1 MRVLVVEDHPK
12 LADYLR
18 KGLTENG
25 YVVDVAAD
33 GIDGR
38 HLAVNGEYDIVVL
51 DVMLPGLDGFAVLKA
66 IRAAKDV
73 AVLMLTARDQVED
86 RVRGLEAGADDY
98 LVKPFAFDELLA
110 RLTALRRRGVRSG
123 GTSEP
128 TTLTLGDLQLDL
140 ARRKASRG
148 AVAGARGQHVGGA
161 VEALHLQSSLEQ
173 RDQQAAGSDPGLEDR
188 TVGPRE
194 PLQIERHVG
203 QRARRF
209 VEVVDLCA
217 NRPVAI
223 GMGGVGRNR
232 NGFCDRH
239 VVVFRD
245 GRISRVA
252 MGKSVESGSARAA
265 RTNAL
270 SDWRWR
276 CRSAR
281 CRGRARLSRGTVL
294 RRRSRRQT
302 ASAGDDLVLPR

>member
-38 HLAVNGEYDIVVL
+38 HLAVNGECDIVVL

-86 RVRGLEAGADDY
+86 RVRGLQDGADDY
-98 LVKPFAFDELLA
+98 LVKPFAFSELLA

-148 AVAGARGQHVGGA
+148 GQALELTNKEFLILALLMRRRGEV
-161 VEALHLQSSLEQ
+161 LS
-173 RDQQAAGSDPGLEDR
+173 R
-188 TVGPRE
+188 TVIAE
-194 PLQIERHVG
+194 QVWDMN
-203 QRARRF
+203 F
-209 VEVVDLCA
+209 DSDTNVVEVAVRRLRAKLDDPFETPML
-217 NRPVAI
+217 RTVR
-223 GMGGVGRNR
+223 GMGYVL
-232 NGFCDRH
+232 
-239 VVVFRD
+239 
-245 GRISRVA
+245 
-252 MGKSVESGSARAA
+252 ESA
-265 RTNAL
+265 
-270 SDWRWR
+270 
-276 CRSAR
+276 
-281 CRGRARLSRGTVL
+281 
-294 RRRSRRQT
+294 
-302 ASAGDDLVLPR
+302 

>member
-66 IRAAKDV
+66 IRATKDV

-86 RVRGLEAGADDY
+86 RVRGLQDGADDY
-98 LVKPFAFDELLA
+98 LVKPFAFSELLA

-128 TTLTLGDLQLDL
+128 TVLTLGELQLDL

-148 AVAGARGQHVGGA
+148 GQALELTNKEFLILALLMRRRGEV
-161 VEALHLQSSLEQ
+161 LS
-173 RDQQAAGSDPGLEDR
+173 R
-188 TVGPRE
+188 TVIAE
-194 PLQIERHVG
+194 QVWDMN
-203 QRARRF
+203 F
-209 VEVVDLCA
+209 DSDTNVVEVAVRRLRAKLDEPFETPML
-217 NRPVAI
+217 RTVR
-223 GMGGVGRNR
+223 GMGYVL
-232 NGFCDRH
+232 
-239 VVVFRD
+239 
-245 GRISRVA
+245 
-252 MGKSVESGSARAA
+252 ESA
-265 RTNAL
+265 
-270 SDWRWR
+270 
-276 CRSAR
+276 
-281 CRGRARLSRGTVL
+281 
-294 RRRSRRQT
+294 
-302 ASAGDDLVLPR
+302 

>member
-86 RVRGLEAGADDY
+86 RVRGLQDGADDY
-98 LVKPFAFDELLA
+98 LVKPFAFSELLA

-128 TTLTLGDLQLDL
+128 TVLTLGELQLDL

-148 AVAGARGQHVGGA
+148 GQALELTNKEFLILALLMRRRGEV
-161 VEALHLQSSLEQ
+161 LS
-173 RDQQAAGSDPGLEDR
+173 R
-188 TVGPRE
+188 TVIAE
-194 PLQIERHVG
+194 QVWDMN
-203 QRARRF
+203 F
-209 VEVVDLCA
+209 DSDTNVVEVAVRRLRAKLDEPFETPML
-217 NRPVAI
+217 RTVR
-223 GMGGVGRNR
+223 GMGYVL
-232 NGFCDRH
+232 
-239 VVVFRD
+239 
-245 GRISRVA
+245 
-252 MGKSVESGSARAA
+252 ESA
-265 RTNAL
+265 
-270 SDWRWR
+270 
-276 CRSAR
+276 
-281 CRGRARLSRGTVL
+281 
-294 RRRSRRQT
+294 
-302 ASAGDDLVLPR
+302 

>member
-86 RVRGLEAGADDY
+86 RVRGLQDGADDY
-98 LVKPFAFDELLA
+98 LVKPFAFSELLA

-123 GTSEP
+123 GSSEP
-128 TTLTLGDLQLDL
+128 TTLTLGELQLDL

-148 AVAGARGQHVGGA
+148 GQ
-161 VEALHLQSSLEQ
+161 SLELTNKEFLILALLM
-173 RDQQAAGSDPGLEDR
+173 RRRGEVLSR
-188 TVGPRE
+188 TVIAE
-194 PLQIERHVG
+194 QVWDMN
-203 QRARRF
+203 F
-209 VEVVDLCA
+209 DSDTNVVEVAVRRLRAKLDDPFATPML
-217 NRPVAI
+217 RTVR
-223 GMGGVGRNR
+223 GMGYVL
-232 NGFCDRH
+232 
-239 VVVFRD
+239 
-245 GRISRVA
+245 
-252 MGKSVESGSARAA
+252 ESA
-265 RTNAL
+265 
-270 SDWRWR
+270 
-276 CRSAR
+276 
-281 CRGRARLSRGTVL
+281 
-294 RRRSRRQT
+294 
-302 ASAGDDLVLPR
+302 

>member
-86 RVRGLEAGADDY
+86 RVRGLQDGADDY
-98 LVKPFAFDELLA
+98 LVKPFAFSELLA

-128 TTLTLGDLQLDL
+128 TVLTLGDLQLDL

-148 AVAGARGQHVGGA
+148 GQALELTNKEFLILALLMRRRGEV
-161 VEALHLQSSLEQ
+161 LS
-173 RDQQAAGSDPGLEDR
+173 R
-188 TVGPRE
+188 TVIAE
-194 PLQIERHVG
+194 QVWDMN
-203 QRARRF
+203 F
-209 VEVVDLCA
+209 DSDTNVVEVAVRRLRAKLDDPFETPML
-217 NRPVAI
+217 RTVR
-223 GMGGVGRNR
+223 GMGYVL
-232 NGFCDRH
+232 
-239 VVVFRD
+239 
-245 GRISRVA
+245 
-252 MGKSVESGSARAA
+252 ESA
-265 RTNAL
+265 
-270 SDWRWR
+270 
-276 CRSAR
+276 
-281 CRGRARLSRGTVL
+281 
-294 RRRSRRQT
+294 
-302 ASAGDDLVLPR
+302 

>member
-86 RVRGLEAGADDY
+86 RVRGLQDGADDY
-98 LVKPFAFDELLA
+98 LVKPFAFSELLA

-128 TTLTLGDLQLDL
+128 TTLTFGDLQLDL

-148 AVAGARGQHVGGA
+148 GQALELTNKEFLILALLMRRRGEV
-161 VEALHLQSSLEQ
+161 LS
-173 RDQQAAGSDPGLEDR
+173 R
-188 TVGPRE
+188 TVIAE
-194 PLQIERHVG
+194 QVWDMN
-203 QRARRF
+203 F
-209 VEVVDLCA
+209 DSDTNVVEVAVRRLRAKLDDPFETPML
-217 NRPVAI
+217 RTVR
-223 GMGGVGRNR
+223 GMGYVL
-232 NGFCDRH
+232 
-239 VVVFRD
+239 
-245 GRISRVA
+245 
-252 MGKSVESGSARAA
+252 ESA
-265 RTNAL
+265 
-270 SDWRWR
+270 
-276 CRSAR
+276 
-281 CRGRARLSRGTVL
+281 
-294 RRRSRRQT
+294 
-302 ASAGDDLVLPR
+302 

>member
-66 IRAAKDV
+66 IRATKDV

-86 RVRGLEAGADDY
+86 RVRGLQDGADDY
-98 LVKPFAFDELLA
+98 LVKPFAFSELLA

-148 AVAGARGQHVGGA
+148 GQALELTNKEFLILALLMRRRGEV
-161 VEALHLQSSLEQ
+161 LS
-173 RDQQAAGSDPGLEDR
+173 R
-188 TVGPRE
+188 TVIAE
-194 PLQIERHVG
+194 QVWDMN
-203 QRARRF
+203 F
-209 VEVVDLCA
+209 DSDTNVVEVAVRRLRAKLDDPFETPML
-217 NRPVAI
+217 RTVR
-223 GMGGVGRNR
+223 GMGYVL
-232 NGFCDRH
+232 
-239 VVVFRD
+239 
-245 GRISRVA
+245 
-252 MGKSVESGSARAA
+252 ESA
-265 RTNAL
+265 
-270 SDWRWR
+270 
-276 CRSAR
+276 
-281 CRGRARLSRGTVL
+281 
-294 RRRSRRQT
+294 
-302 ASAGDDLVLPR
+302 

>member
-66 IRAAKDV
+66 IRATKDV

-86 RVRGLEAGADDY
+86 RVRGLQDGADDY
-98 LVKPFAFDELLA
+98 LVKPFAFSELLA

-128 TTLTLGDLQLDL
+128 TTLTFGELQLDL

-148 AVAGARGQHVGGA
+148 GRALELTNKEFLILALLMRRRGEV
-161 VEALHLQSSLEQ
+161 LS
-173 RDQQAAGSDPGLEDR
+173 R
-188 TVGPRE
+188 TVIAE
-194 PLQIERHVG
+194 QVWDMN
-203 QRARRF
+203 F
-209 VEVVDLCA
+209 DSDTNVVEVAVRRLRAKLDDPFETPML
-217 NRPVAI
+217 RTVR
-223 GMGGVGRNR
+223 GMGYVL
-232 NGFCDRH
+232 
-239 VVVFRD
+239 
-245 GRISRVA
+245 
-252 MGKSVESGSARAA
+252 ESA
-265 RTNAL
+265 
-270 SDWRWR
+270 
-276 CRSAR
+276 
-281 CRGRARLSRGTVL
+281 
-294 RRRSRRQT
+294 
-302 ASAGDDLVLPR
+302 

>member
-86 RVRGLEAGADDY
+86 RVRGLQDGADDY
-98 LVKPFAFDELLA
+98 LVKPFAFSELLA

-148 AVAGARGQHVGGA
+148 GQALELTNKEFLILALLMRRRGEV
-161 VEALHLQSSLEQ
+161 LS
-173 RDQQAAGSDPGLEDR
+173 R
-188 TVGPRE
+188 TVIAE
-194 PLQIERHVG
+194 QVWDMN
-203 QRARRF
+203 F
-209 VEVVDLCA
+209 DSDTNVVEVAVRRLRAKLDDPFETPML
-217 NRPVAI
+217 RTVR
-223 GMGGVGRNR
+223 GMGYVL
-232 NGFCDRH
+232 
-239 VVVFRD
+239 
-245 GRISRVA
+245 
-252 MGKSVESGSARAA
+252 ESA
-265 RTNAL
+265 
-270 SDWRWR
+270 
-276 CRSAR
+276 
-281 CRGRARLSRGTVL
+281 
-294 RRRSRRQT
+294 
-302 ASAGDDLVLPR
+302 